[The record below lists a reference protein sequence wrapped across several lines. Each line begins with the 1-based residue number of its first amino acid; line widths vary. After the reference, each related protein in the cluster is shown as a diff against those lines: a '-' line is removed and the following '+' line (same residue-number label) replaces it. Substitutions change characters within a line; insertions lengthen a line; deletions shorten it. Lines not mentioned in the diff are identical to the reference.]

1 MTMKREIKVGL
12 FLAIA
17 LFILATVIFIVG
29 DFTVLFRG
37 EGYPLFADFETAAGL
52 EKKTVVKMA
61 GVKIGIVKEIRL
73 KGVRAEVM
81 LDIDQGIPVYKGSTA
96 MLASLGLLG
105 EKYIE
110 IIPGEGP
117 EICQPGEIIQS
128 ISPVSFDQMGNLLMT
143 VGEDLSEV
151 GKALKEMLS
160 GDEPKMNFR
169 EILHNLSVL
178 TEDLKELT
186 QENKGTLSAGI
197 QSSTQTINKF
207 DKRVGDIANS
217 LDELIVAMRDMLEEN
232 RGNIS
237 DSTER
242 LRLLIEEAEAALQ
255 ELNEALGKVNRGEGT
270 LGKLIQDPEL
280 YDRAEKTLRAVEKT
294 THRVSSVRA
303 QGGLHLDYYE
313 KSELV
318 KGTLSF
324 ALWPTSN
331 AYLLGQIVR
340 DPWEERFTYSL
351 LGGIRLGAFSPRA
364 GILES
369 ELGVGLDLFAWED
382 RLRFSLESYDFN
394 RDKRPRFRFSTSFY
408 ATKFFY
414 ILFGLDDF
422 SVSRNRELFFGLGV
436 GI

>member
-1 MTMKREIKVGL
+1 MKREVKVGL

-29 DFTVLFRG
+29 DFTVLLRG
-37 EGYPLFADFETAAGL
+37 EGYPLYADFTTAAGL

-61 GVKIGIVKEIRL
+61 GVKIGIVKDIRL
-73 KGVRAEVM
+73 KGVRAEVRF
-81 LDIDQGIPVYKGSTA
+81 DIDKGVLVYKDSTA

-117 EICQPGEIIQS
+117 EIAQPGETIQS
-128 ISPVSFDQMGNLLMT
+128 FTPVSFDQIGSLLMT
-143 VGEDLSEV
+143 VGEDISEV

-160 GDEPKMNFR
+160 GEEPKMNFR
-169 EILHNLSVL
+169 EILQNLSVL

-197 QSSTQTINKF
+197 QSSTQTIQKF
-207 DKRVGDIANS
+207 DRRVEDIANN
-217 LDELIVAMRDMLEEN
+217 LDELIVAMKDMLEEN

-237 DSTER
+237 DSTEK
-242 LRLLIEEAEAALQ
+242 LRVLIEQAEAALEQ
-255 ELNEALGKVNRGEGT
+255 LNEALGKVNRGEGT

-280 YDRAEKTLRAVEKT
+280 YDRAEKTLSEVEKAT
-294 THRVSSVRA
+294 ERASAIRA
-303 QGGLHLDYYE
+303 QGGLHFDYYE
-313 KSELV
+313 KSDLF

-324 ALWPTSN
+324 ALWPKSD
-331 AYLLGQIVR
+331 AYVLGQIVYN
-340 DPWEERFTYSL
+340 PWDERFTYSL

-369 ELGVGLDLFAWED
+369 ELGIGLDLYAWQD
-382 RLRFSLESYDFN
+382 RLRFSLDTYDFN
-394 RDKRPRFRFSTSFY
+394 RDPRPRFRFSTSFY
-408 ATKFFY
+408 ATKAFY

-422 SVSRNRELFFGLGV
+422 SVSDNRELFFGLGV

>member
-1 MTMKREIKVGL
+1 MKREIKVGL
-12 FLAIA
+12 FFAIA
-17 LFILATVIFIVG
+17 LFILATIIFIVG
-29 DFTVLFRG
+29 DFSAMFKG
-37 EGYPLFADFETAAGL
+37 EGYPLHADFETAAGL

-61 GVKIGIVKEIRL
+61 GVKIGRVKEIRL
-73 KGVRAEVM
+73 KGFRAEVQF
-81 LDIDQGIPVYKGSTA
+81 DIDKGIEIYKDSTA

-105 EKYIE
+105 ERYIE

-117 EICQPGEIIQS
+117 EVCQAGDTIKS
-128 ISPVSFDQMGNLLMT
+128 FAPVSFDQMGSLLMS
-143 VGEDLSEV
+143 VGKDISEV
-151 GKALKEMLS
+151 GKALTEMLG
-160 GDEPKMNFR
+160 GDEPKMNFKQ
-169 EILHNLSVL
+169 ILQNLSVL
-178 TEDLKELT
+178 TNDLKELT

-197 QSSTQTINKF
+197 QSSTQTIQRF
-207 DKRVGDIANS
+207 DQRVENIADN
-217 LDELIVAMRDMLEEN
+217 LDELIGVMKSMLEEN
-232 RGNIS
+232 RGNIT
-237 DSTER
+237 DSTEK
-242 LRLLIEEAEAALQ
+242 LTGLIEEAEAALQ
-255 ELNEALGKVNRGEGT
+255 QLNEALGKVNRGEGT

-280 YDRAEKTLRAVEKT
+280 YDRAEKTLSEVEKAT
-294 THRVSSVRA
+294 QQVSSVRA
-303 QGGLHLDYYE
+303 QGGLHFDYYE
-313 KSELV
+313 KSDLF

-324 ALWPTSN
+324 ALWPTSD

-369 ELGVGLDLFAWED
+369 ELGIGLDLYAWQD

-394 RDKRPRFRFSTSFY
+394 RDPRPRFRFSTSFY

-422 SVSRNRELFFGLGV
+422 SVSNNRELFFGLGV

>member
-1 MTMKREIKVGL
+1 MKREIKVGL

-37 EGYPLFADFETAAGL
+37 EGYPLYADFETAAGL

-61 GVKIGIVKEIRL
+61 GVKVGIVKEIRL

-81 LDIDQGIPVYKGSTA
+81 LDIDKGILIYKNSTA

-117 EICQPGEIIQS
+117 EIAQPGDTIQS
-128 ISPVSFDQMGNLLMT
+128 FAPVSFDQLGSLLMT
-143 VGEDLSEV
+143 VGEDISEV
-151 GKALKEMLS
+151 GSSLKEMLS
-160 GDEPKMNFR
+160 GDEPKMNFKL
-169 EILHNLSVL
+169 ILQNLSVL

-186 QENKGTLSAGI
+186 QENKGSLSAGI
-197 QSSTQTINKF
+197 RSSAQTIKKF
-207 DKRVGDIANS
+207 DERVEDITNN
-217 LDELIVAMRDMLEEN
+217 LDELIIAIRDMLEEN

-237 DSTER
+237 DSTEK
-242 LRLLIEEAEAALQ
+242 LRVLVEEAEAALEQ
-255 ELNEALGKVNRGEGT
+255 LNEALGKVNRGEGT
-270 LGKLIQDPEL
+270 LGKMIQDPGL
-280 YDRAEKTLRAVEKT
+280 YDRAEKTLGEVEKT
-294 THRVSSVRA
+294 TQKVSNIHA
-303 QGGLHLDYYE
+303 QGGLHFDYYE
-313 KSELV
+313 KSDLF

-324 ALWPTSN
+324 SLWPT
-331 AYLLGQIVR
+331 AETYVLGQIVR
-340 DPWEERFTYSL
+340 DPWDERFTYSL

-369 ELGVGLDLFAWED
+369 ELGIGLDLYAWKD

-422 SVSRNRELFFGLGV
+422 SVSQNRELFFGLGV

>member
-1 MTMKREIKVGL
+1 MKREIKVGL

-37 EGYPLFADFETAAGL
+37 EGYPLYADFETAAGL

-61 GVKIGIVKEIRL
+61 GVKIGLVREIRL

-81 LDIDQGIPVYKGSTA
+81 LDIDKGVLVYKDSTA

-117 EICQPGEIIQS
+117 EIAQPGGTIQS

-143 VGEDLSEV
+143 VGEDISEV
-151 GKALKEMLS
+151 GKSLKEMLS
-160 GDEPKMNFR
+160 GDEPKMNFKL
-169 EILHNLSVL
+169 ILQNLSVL
-178 TEDLKELT
+178 TEDLKDLT
-186 QENKGTLSAGI
+186 QKNKGTLSAGI
-197 QSSTQTINKF
+197 QSSTQTIKKF
-207 DKRVGDIANS
+207 DKRVEDIANN
-217 LDELIVAMRDMLEEN
+217 LDELIVVMRNMLEEN

-237 DSTER
+237 DSTEK
-242 LRLLIEEAEAALQ
+242 LRALIEEAEAAVQ
-255 ELNEALGKVNRGEGT
+255 QLNEALGKVNRGEGT
-270 LGKLIQDPEL
+270 LGKLIEDPEL
-280 YDRAEKTLRAVEKT
+280 YRRAEQTLSEVEKT
-294 THRVSSVRA
+294 TQRVSSVRA
-303 QGGLHLDYYE
+303 QGGLHFDYYE
-313 KSELV
+313 KSELF

-324 ALWPTSN
+324 ALWPT
-331 AYLLGQIVR
+331 AETYVLGQIVR
-340 DPWEERFTYSL
+340 NPWDERFTYSL

-369 ELGVGLDLFAWED
+369 ELGVGLDLYAWED

-414 ILFGLDDF
+414 ILFGLDDI
-422 SVSRNRELFFGLGV
+422 SVSDNRELFFGLGI